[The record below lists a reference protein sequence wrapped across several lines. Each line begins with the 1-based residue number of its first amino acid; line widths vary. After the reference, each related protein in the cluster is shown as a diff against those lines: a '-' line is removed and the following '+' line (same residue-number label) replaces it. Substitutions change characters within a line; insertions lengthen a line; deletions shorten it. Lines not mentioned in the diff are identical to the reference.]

1 MTTLTT
7 LRLAVLSTFIA
18 GSLSAAT
25 LTFNP
30 SADAGIR
37 SDQPTTT
44 GNSNI
49 FIVGDIANGNALRGV
64 LSFNLATPELVGA
77 TINSVSL
84 TLTIN
89 DNTEG
94 DGGTDSAV
102 GTVTLN
108 LHALDTS
115 FTETSVTWNTSNGS
129 TTWNAGGR
137 FSTLLSSTSGDANA
151 ARTGDLYL
159 FQTTSALVNAVTS
172 VSGTGSLDL
181 LLKLSTEDSTRNI
194 FRFTSRT
201 PTLSGGVTTAFAPTL
216 TIDYTAA
223 IPEPSSAAL
232 LGGLAILS
240 FCAIRRR
247 SR

>member
-64 LSFNLATPELVGA
+64 L
-77 TINSVSL
+77 SVSL